1 MKKLTEKE
9 FRDLIKPLPLRE
21 RERLKRK
28 DMTPEWL
35 EEQIAYAKQEMKN
48 DIYLG
53 IPWVI
58 IYSISLFQFG
68 LTAATIAIFCI
79 GAAYFFYVTIKR
91 GNYGLLKKKVQ
102 VFENILDKL
111 G

>member
-9 FRDLIKPLPLRE
+9 FRELIKPLPLRE
-21 RERLKRK
+21 RERLKRT
-28 DMTPEWL
+28 DMTVEWL
-35 EEQIAYAKQEMKN
+35 ENQIVFSKQEMKN

-58 IYSISLFQFG
+58 IYTISLLQFG
-68 LTAATIAIFCI
+68 LTSATIAIFCM
-79 GAAYFFYVTIKR
+79 GAAYFVYVTIKR

-102 VFENILDKL
+102 VFENILQHL
-111 G
+111 S

>member
-1 MKKLTEKE
+1 MKKLTEKD
-9 FRDLIKPLPLRE
+9 FRELTKPLPLRE
-21 RERLKRK
+21 RERLKRV

-35 EEQIAYAKQEMKN
+35 EEQIVYFKQEMKN
-48 DIYLG
+48 DVTLG

-58 IYSISLFQFG
+58 IYAISLLQFG

-102 VFENILDKL
+102 VFEKVLEHL
-111 G
+111 S

>member
-9 FRDLIKPLPLRE
+9 FRELTKPLPLRE
-21 RERLKRK
+21 RERLKRQE
-28 DMTPEWL
+28 MTPDWL
-35 EEQIAYAKQEMKN
+35 ESQIVTAKQEMKN

-58 IYSISLFQFG
+58 MYTISLLQFG
-68 LTAATIAIFCI
+68 LTSATIAIFCI
-79 GAAYFFYVTIKR
+79 GAAYFVYVTIKR

-102 VFENILDKL
+102 VFEKILQHL
-111 G
+111 S